1 MTEKTKRF
9 NSLVVIHKTKL
20 KIAERRTLRKAE
32 ETEAARHELS
42 EKYSDSEYDVVVT
55 YGGPF
60 DILNWMLL
68 RQLEKTE
75 IHE

>member
-20 KIAERRTLRKAE
+20 KIAERRTLRKTE
-32 ETEAARHELS
+32 ETEAARQELS